1 MLHPNQAELI
11 CGLQNGVIKV
21 WDLAE
26 GKWTTEYVPD
36 GEVAIRSI
44 SVAPDASQVVAANN
58 KGMQTCFPFVLW
70 FTNMIV

>member
-1 MLHPNQAELI
+1 M
-11 CGLQNGVIKV
+11 